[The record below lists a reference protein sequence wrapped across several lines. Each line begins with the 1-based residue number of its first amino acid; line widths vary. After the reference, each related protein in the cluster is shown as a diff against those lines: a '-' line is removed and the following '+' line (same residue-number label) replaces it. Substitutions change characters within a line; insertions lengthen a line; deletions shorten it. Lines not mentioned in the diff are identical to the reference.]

1 MEKKLTHD
9 VVTDLHRWE
18 NLVRQAVEA
27 AIVANYYY
35 NAGSERYAL
44 QYDKQLKEAI
54 RMLQNKKEMHKRL
67 TGEPEA

>member
-1 MEKKLTHD
+1 M
-9 VVTDLHRWE
+9 
-18 NLVRQAVEA
+18 EA